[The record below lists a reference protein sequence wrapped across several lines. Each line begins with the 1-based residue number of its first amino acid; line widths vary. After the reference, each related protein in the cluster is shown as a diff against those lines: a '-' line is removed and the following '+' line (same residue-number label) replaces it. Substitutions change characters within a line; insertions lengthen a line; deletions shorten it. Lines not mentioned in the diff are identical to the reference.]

1 MELVRPT
8 PMINRNQLANVP
20 MASWA
25 NFAVRLSA
33 FLSHIVNSQVPL
45 LPEDP
50 KRRKKRMAD
59 STPIT
64 TFTDMQI
71 SGDTIFATGFKTTTD
86 SEFSTFVSRFSYSS
100 SAVVLDWQVWFNEGS
115 SSAVLPAIRLSDQG

>member
-1 MELVRPT
+1 
-8 PMINRNQLANVP
+8 

-45 LPEDP
+45 LSE
-50 KRRKKRMAD
+50 KESKTRKKRVAD